1 MAASLADISNQVT
14 RYAEMAR
21 AAAQHSGRT
30 DKIFRTLAAS
40 AQQIGDVVV
49 LITTIANQTNLLAL
63 NATIEAARAGEAG
76 RGFAVV
82 AGEVKALAQ
91 QVARATGD
99 IRTQI
104 DTMQASAEDA
114 ARVIGEVGTTV
125 REIDQ
130 VSASIAVTIE
140 QQQAATQEIAANV
153 TVAARGTQAVSET
166 IADVGQETVQAGSAV
181 EVVVTAAQRMTRQS
195 GELKQTVGRFLE
207 QIRAA

>member
-1 MAASLADISNQVT
+1 MRSIG
-14 RYAEMAR
+14 RY
-21 AAAQHSGRT
+21 
-30 DKIFRTLAAS
+30 
-40 AQQIGDVVV
+40 
-49 LITTIANQTNLLAL
+49 
-63 NATIEAARAGEAG
+63 
-76 RGFAVV
+76 
-82 AGEVKALAQ
+82 
-91 QVARATGD
+91 
-99 IRTQI
+99 
-104 DTMQASAEDA
+104 
-114 ARVIGEVGTTV
+114 EVGTTV

-166 IADVGQETVQAGSAV
+166 IADVGQETVEAGSAV